1 LEKLREEHTESVSTA
16 IGPSITVR
24 ENAVRDY
31 RRVHLHHQKIRGRYD
46 QIVDPL
52 LAAIKKELA
61 GIVSRLHRLD
71 LQKATDPM
79 SGISGTSLYM
89 KDLVEKLNFVKT
101 GLLSNFAP
109 EIVRPW

>member
-1 LEKLREEHTESVSTA
+1 MNA
-16 IGPSITVR
+16 IRGCRRTYVR
-24 ENAVRDY
+24 C
-31 RRVHLHHQKIRGRYD
+31 QKIRSRYD
-46 QIVDPL
+46 QIADPL
-52 LAAIKKELA
+52 LSAIEKELA

-71 LQKATDPM
+71 LQKPIDPM

-89 KDLVEKLNFVKT
+89 KDLVDKLNFVKT

>member
-1 LEKLREEHTESVSTA
+1 M
-16 IGPSITVR
+16 
-24 ENAVRDY
+24 NAVRDY
-31 RRVHLHHQKIRGRYD
+31 RRVHLHRQKIRSRYD

-52 LAAIKKELA
+52 LGAIKKELA

-71 LQKATDPM
+71 LQKAIDP
-79 SGISGTSLYM
+79 GISGTSLYM
-89 KDLVEKLNFVKT
+89 KDLVDKLNFVKT